1 MSVAVLDEIAAATG
15 GRVAP
20 VREGIGEDWVDIW
33 EPVLDQVVEEEI
45 ALPEDLRV
53 RLAAEIAEYLDTWAD
68 YDDDE
73 LMLWRARENFPKF
86 LAMEPKIPDP
96 RQKIPES
103 A

>member
-1 MSVAVLDEIAAATG
+1 MSRSILDDLEAATG

-20 VREGIGEDWVDIW
+20 GREGIGEDWVDIW

-45 ALPEDLRV
+45 ALPEDLRI
-53 RLAAEIAEYLDTWAD
+53 RLAAEIAEYLDAWAD
-68 YDDDE
+68 YDDE

-86 LAMEPKIPDP
+86 LTMEPKIPDP

>member
-1 MSVAVLDEIAAATG
+1 MSVAVLDEIATATG
-15 GRVAP
+15 GRVVP
-20 VREGIGEDWVDIW
+20 YTGIGGDWIDNW
-33 EPVLDQVVEEEI
+33 EPILDQVVEEEF

-53 RLAAEIAEYLDTWAD
+53 RFAAEIAEYLDAWAD